1 MSTKHPRTIPS
12 LADVSKDISGPLPV
26 GLLDEWMA
34 GDRSQGAART
44 LLAPFRRE
52 GFAVSSDT
60 AGLTKMTQ
68 ERDLLEV
75 LWLVS
80 EPKQIIHAVG
90 KSIGGEAI
98 GVWSAD
104 NTEMFYPAALGADA
118 VVDAMVEAQMR
129 IAERASVKVGLCI
142 HAGVFYEI
150 GGGLYGSEAQVV
162 ELLAETYARGSEILV
177 TKELVE
183 RLRAPTEYALLRRSE
198 LDGLHASGVF
208 SLASSRRLPALF
220 EPPMIHPHAFPAAFY
235 GLLCER
241 KCTAGAPKVD
251 TATYGAQQR
260 DCFVLFVARHTN
272 DASEGD
278 LAHLL
283 EGLSQNERLAAIV
296 EESVVVPDHL
306 AQMGGGI
313 SILVFDD
320 GAEALACARSLRD
333 RFARERVDV
342 TIGIDR
348 GPVLL
353 FLEGPAC
360 RGGIAGDPIN
370 LSSKIS
376 EDLGEV
382 GWIRITERAAKG
394 IEGLVDARPFVET
407 ISHVEVR
414 GVIV

>member
-26 GLLDEWMA
+26 GLLDEWAA
-34 GDRSQGAART
+34 GNHSQEAARA
-44 LLAPFRRE
+44 LLEPFRRE

-68 ERDLLEV
+68 ERDLLDV

-90 KSIGGEAI
+90 TSIGGEAI

-104 NTEMFYPAALGADA
+104 NTEMFYPVMLGADA

-129 IAERASVKVGLCI
+129 IAERAQVKVGLCV

-150 GGGLYGSEAQVV
+150 GGGLYGREAQSV

-177 TKELVE
+177 TKELVD
-183 RLRAPTEYALLRRSE
+183 RLRAPAEYALLRRPE
-198 LDGLHASGVF
+198 LDEIHASGVF
-208 SLASSRRLPALF
+208 SLASSRRLPTLF
-220 EPPMIHPHAFPAAFY
+220 EPPTIHPHPFPSEFFAM
-235 GLLCER
+235 LCER
-241 KCTAGAPKVD
+241 KCGPAVPKLE
-251 TATYGAQQR
+251 TRTYGAQQR
-260 DCFVLFVARHTN
+260 DCFVVFVSRHAS

-278 LAHLL
+278 LALL
-283 EGLSQNERLAAIV
+283 LDGLVQNERIATIV
-296 EESVVVPDHL
+296 EDSVDVGAHV
-306 AQMGGGI
+306 AQSGGGI
-313 SILVFDD
+313 SILVFDS
-320 GAEALACARSLRD
+320 GAEALTCARALRD
-333 RFARERVDV
+333 RFAKERVEV

-353 FLEGPAC
+353 FLKGASC
-360 RGGIAGDPIN
+360 SGSIAGDPIN

-376 EDLGEV
+376 EDLGEP
-382 GWIRITERAAKG
+382 GRISITERAAQSIDG
-394 IEGLVDARPFVET
+394 IAGAAPFAEV
-407 ISHVEVR
+407 ISGVQVR